1 MRMMKRV
8 AVSILAAAMALSLM
22 TACGGSDAPSA
33 PETPSNPG
41 TSQGE
46 EKKDDSTGG
55 KPEDKKDDDKKDP
68 PAESKPED
76 KKDEEVADGSTIELN
91 KSRTYK
97 WLLEYAYAQKVYVKI
112 EPVKSTSNGSQII
125 ICQETVRDGQK
136 SYNKITYKN
145 GKVAETLAD
154 LTQNSVLNQYELY
167 SNQKIAIMRSYTM
180 NATNPDD
187 NTVLDPEMNY
197 TVKKTT
203 HVINAVPYYT
213 EAITMEDKDTKRT
226 ATQLFCYDN
235 TGSLVYLV
243 SSPDTADEQIV
254 HVQCSKSI
262 PDSAILSIPNGWSV
276 YTVTYGASYNDKTVK
291 DQNGHELTDE
301 EKEALEKKIG
311 GTI

>member
-22 TACGGSDAPSA
+22 TACGGGDAPSA

-46 EKKDDSTGG
+46 
-55 KPEDKKDDDKKDP
+55 DKKDDEKKDP

-97 WLLEYAYAQKVYVKI
+97 WALEYAYAQKVYVKI

-136 SYNKITYKN
+136 SYNKVTYKN
-145 GKVAETLAD
+145 GKVAETLVD
-154 LTQNSVLNQYELY
+154 LSQKNVLNQYELY

-226 ATQLFCYDN
+226 ETQMFCYDN
-235 TGSLVYLV
+235 TGNLVYMV
-243 SSPDTADEQIV
+243 ASPDTADEQIV
-254 HVQCSKSI
+254 RVQYSKSI

-276 YTVTYGASYNDKTVK
+276 YTVTYSADHGMTVK
-291 DQNGHELTDE
+291 DQSGHELTDE
-301 EKEALEKKIG
+301 EVEALAKKIG

>member
-8 AVSILAAAMALSLM
+8 AVSILAAAMALSLL

-33 PETPSNPG
+33 PETPNNPG

-46 EKKDDSTGG
+46 EKKDD
-55 KPEDKKDDDKKDP
+55 EKKDP

-76 KKDEEVADGSTIELN
+76 KKDEEVADGSTVELN

-97 WLLEYAYAQKVYVKI
+97 WALEYAYAQKVYVKI
-112 EPVKSTSNGSQII
+112 EPVKSASNGSQSY

-136 SYNKITYKN
+136 SYTKVTYKN
-145 GKVAETLAD
+145 GKVAETLVD
-154 LTQNSVLNQYELY
+154 LSQKNVLNQYELY

-187 NTVLDPEMNY
+187 NTVLDPETNY

-203 HVINAVPYYT
+203 HVIDAVPYYT

-226 ATQLFCYDN
+226 ATQMFCYDN
-235 TGSLVYLV
+235 TGNLVYMV
-243 SSPDTADEQIV
+243 ASPDTADEQIV
-254 HVQCSKSI
+254 HIQCSKSI

-276 YTVTYGASYNDKTVK
+276 YTVTYSADHGMTVK
-291 DQNGHELTDE
+291 DQSGHELTDE
-301 EKEALEKKIG
+301 EVEALAKKIG

>member
-22 TACGGSDAPSA
+22 TACGGGDAPSA

-55 KPEDKKDDDKKDP
+55 KPEDKKDDEKKDP

-76 KKDEEVADGSTIELN
+76 KKDEEVADGSTIEFN

-97 WLLEYAYAQKVYVKI
+97 WALEYRSAQKVYIKV
-112 EPVKSTSNGSQII
+112 EPVKPASQDVV
-125 ICQETVRDGQK
+125 CMESVADGRK
-136 SYNKITYKN
+136 SYTKVTYKN
-145 GKVAETLAD
+145 GKAAETLVD
-154 LTQNSVLNQYELY
+154 LSQNNVVNQYELY
-167 SNQKIAIMRSYTM
+167 SNQKIAIMKSHSVTV
-180 NATNPDD
+180 TNPDD
-187 NTVLDPEMNY
+187 NTVLDPETNY

-203 HVINAVPYYT
+203 RVINAVPYYT

-226 ATQLFCYDN
+226 ETQMFCYDN

-254 HVQCSKSI
+254 QIQCSKSI

>member
-1 MRMMKRV
+1 MRMMKRG
-8 AVSILAAAMALSLM
+8 AVSILAAAMALSLL
-22 TACGGSDAPSA
+22 TACGGGDAPSA

-46 EKKDDSTGG
+46 EKKDDSTDS
-55 KPEDKKDDDKKDP
+55 KPEDKKDP

-76 KKDEEVADGSTIELN
+76 KKDEEVADGSTIEFN

-97 WLLEYAYAQKVYVKI
+97 WVQEYGSAKKVYIKV
-112 EPVKSTSNGSQII
+112 EPVKPASQVIV
-125 ICQETVRDGQK
+125 CTESVADGRK
-136 SYNKITYKN
+136 SYTKVTYKD
-145 GKVAETLAD
+145 GKAAETLVD
-154 LTQNSVLNQYELY
+154 LSQNNVVNQYELY
-167 SNQKIAIMRSYTM
+167 SNQKIAIMKSHPVTV
-180 NATNPDD
+180 TNPDD
-187 NTVLDPEMNY
+187 NTVLDPETTY

-203 HVINAVPYYT
+203 RVINAIPYYT
-213 EAITMEDKDTKRT
+213 EAITMEDKDAKRT
-226 ATQLFCYDN
+226 ETQMFCYDN

-243 SSPDTADEQIV
+243 SSPNTADEQII
-254 HVQCSKSI
+254 HIQCSKLI

-276 YTVTYGASYNDKTVK
+276 YTVTYGAGYNDKTVK

>member
-22 TACGGSDAPSA
+22 TACGGGDAPSA

-55 KPEDKKDDDKKDP
+55 KPEDKKDDEKKDP

-76 KKDEEVADGSTIELN
+76 KKDEEVADGSTIEFN

-97 WLLEYAYAQKVYVKI
+97 WALEYRSAQKVYIKV
-112 EPVKSTSNGSQII
+112 EPVKPASQDVV
-125 ICQETVRDGQK
+125 CMESVADGRK
-136 SYNKITYKN
+136 SYTKVTYKN
-145 GKVAETLAD
+145 GKAAETLVD
-154 LTQNSVLNQYELY
+154 LSQNNVVNQYELY
-167 SNQKIAIMRSYTM
+167 SNQKIAIMKSHPVTV
-180 NATNPDD
+180 TNPDD
-187 NTVLDPEMNY
+187 NTVLDPETTY

-203 HVINAVPYYT
+203 RVINAIPYYT
-213 EAITMEDKDTKRT
+213 EAITMEDKDAKRT
-226 ATQLFCYDN
+226 ETQMFCYDS

-254 HVQCSKSI
+254 HIQCSKSI

>member
-8 AVSILAAAMALSLM
+8 AVSILAAAMALSLL
-22 TACGGSDAPSA
+22 TACGGGDAPSA

-46 EKKDDSTGG
+46 
-55 KPEDKKDDDKKDP
+55 DKKDDEKKDP

-76 KKDEEVADGSTIELN
+76 KKDEEVADGSTIEFN

-97 WLLEYAYAQKVYVKI
+97 WALEYRSAQKVYIKV
-112 EPVKSTSNGSQII
+112 EPVKPASQNVV
-125 ICQETVRDGQK
+125 CTESVTDGKK
-136 SYNKITYKN
+136 SYTKVTYKD
-145 GKVAETLAD
+145 GKVAEALAD
-154 LTQNSVLNQYELY
+154 LTQNNVLNQYELY

-187 NTVLDPEMNY
+187 NTVLDPETTY

-203 HVINAVPYYT
+203 YVINAVPYYA
-213 EAITMEDKDTKRT
+213 EAITMEDKNTKQT
-226 ATQLFCYDN
+226 ATQMFCYDN

-254 HVQCSKSI
+254 HVQCSKAI
-262 PDSAILSIPNGWSV
+262 PDSAILSVPNDWSV
-276 YTVTYGASYNDKTVK
+276 YTVTYGASYNDVTVK
-291 DQNGHELTDE
+291 DQSGRELTTE
-301 EKEALEKKIG
+301 EATALFNKLA
-311 GTI
+311 

>member
-22 TACGGSDAPSA
+22 TACGGGDAPSA

-46 EKKDDSTGG
+46 E
-55 KPEDKKDDDKKDP
+55 KKDDDKKDP

-76 KKDEEVADGSTIELN
+76 KKDEEVADGSTIEFN

-97 WLLEYAYAQKVYVKI
+97 WALEYRSAQKVYIKV
-112 EPVKSTSNGSQII
+112 EPVKPASQDVV
-125 ICQETVRDGQK
+125 CMESVADGRK
-136 SYNKITYKN
+136 SYTKVTYKN
-145 GKVAETLAD
+145 GKAAETLVD
-154 LTQNSVLNQYELY
+154 LSQNNVVNQYELY
-167 SNQKIAIMRSYTM
+167 SNQKIAIMKSHPVTV
-180 NATNPDD
+180 TNPDD
-187 NTVLDPEMNY
+187 NTVLDPETNY

-203 HVINAVPYYT
+203 RVINAVPYYT
-213 EAITMEDKDTKRT
+213 EAITMEDKDAKRT
-226 ATQLFCYDN
+226 ETQMFCYDN

-254 HVQCSKSI
+254 HIQCSKSI

>member
-8 AVSILAAAMALSLM
+8 AVSILAAAMALSLL
-22 TACGGSDAPSA
+22 TACGGGDAPSA

-46 EKKDDSTGG
+46 EKKDD
-55 KPEDKKDDDKKDP
+55 EKKDP

-97 WLLEYAYAQKVYVKI
+97 WALEYGSAQKVYIKV
-112 EPVKSTSNGSQII
+112 EPVKPASQDVV
-125 ICQETVRDGQK
+125 CTESVTDRKK
-136 SYNKITYKN
+136 SYTKVTYKN

-154 LTQNSVLNQYELY
+154 LTQNNVLNQYELY
-167 SNQKIAIMRSYTM
+167 SNQKIAIMRSYSMTV
-180 NATNPDD
+180 TNPDK
-187 NTVLDPEMNY
+187 NTVFDPEMNY

-203 HVINAVPYYT
+203 HVINAARYYA

-226 ATQLFCYDN
+226 ETQMFCYDN

-243 SSPDTADEQIV
+243 SSPDTADEQIL
-254 HVQCSKSI
+254 HIQCSKSI

-276 YTVTYGASYNDKTVK
+276 YTVTYSAGHSMTVK
-291 DQNGHELTDE
+291 DQSGHELTDE
-301 EKEALEKKIG
+301 EVEALAKKIG

>member
-8 AVSILAAAMALSLM
+8 AVSILAAAMALSLL
-22 TACGGSDAPSA
+22 TACGGGDASSA

-55 KPEDKKDDDKKDP
+55 KPEDKKDDEKKDP

-76 KKDEEVADGSTIELN
+76 KKDEEAADGSTIELN

-97 WLLEYAYAQKVYVKI
+97 WALEYGSAQKVYIKV
-112 EPVKSTSNGSQII
+112 EPVKPASQDVV
-125 ICQETVRDGQK
+125 CTESVTDRKK
-136 SYNKITYKN
+136 SYTKVTYKN

-154 LTQNSVLNQYELY
+154 LTQNNVLNQYELY
-167 SNQKIAIMRSYTM
+167 SNQKIAIMRSYSMTV
-180 NATNPDD
+180 TNPDK
-187 NTVLDPEMNY
+187 NTVFDPEMNY

-203 HVINAVPYYT
+203 HVINAARYYA

-226 ATQLFCYDN
+226 ETQMFCYDN

-243 SSPDTADEQIV
+243 VSPDTANEQIL
-254 HVQCSKSI
+254 HIQCSKSI

-276 YTVTYGASYNDKTVK
+276 YTVTYSAGHSMTVK
-291 DQNGHELTDE
+291 DQSGHELTDE
-301 EKEALEKKIG
+301 EVEALAKKIG

>member
-22 TACGGSDAPSA
+22 TACGGGDAPSA

-46 EKKDDSTGG
+46 EKKDD
-55 KPEDKKDDDKKDP
+55 EKKDP

-76 KKDEEVADGSTIELN
+76 KKDEEVADGSTIEFN

-97 WLLEYAYAQKVYVKI
+97 WALEYGSAKKVYIKA
-112 EPVKSTSNGSQII
+112 EPVKPASQDVV
-125 ICQETVRDGQK
+125 CTESVTDGRK
-136 SYNKITYKN
+136 SYTKVTYKN
-145 GKVAETLAD
+145 GKVAEALAD
-154 LTQNSVLNQYELY
+154 LTQNNVLNQYELY

-187 NTVLDPEMNY
+187 NTVLDPETNY

-203 HVINAVPYYT
+203 RVINAVPYYT

-226 ATQLFCYDN
+226 ETQMFCYDN

-276 YTVTYGASYNDKTVK
+276 YTVTYSAGHSVTVK
-291 DQNGHELTDE
+291 DQSGHELTDE
-301 EKEALEKKIG
+301 EVEALAKKIG

>member
-8 AVSILAAAMALSLM
+8 AVSILAAAMALSLL
-22 TACGGSDAPSA
+22 TACGGSDAPST

-55 KPEDKKDDDKKDP
+55 KPEDKKDDEKKDP

-97 WLLEYAYAQKVYVKI
+97 WVQEYGSAKKVYIKV
-112 EPVKSTSNGSQII
+112 EPVKPASQDVV
-125 ICQETVRDGQK
+125 CMESVTDGKK
-136 SYNKITYKN
+136 SYTKETYKN

-154 LTQNSVLNQYELY
+154 LTQNNVLNQYELY
-167 SNQKIAIMRSYTM
+167 SNQKIAIMRSYSMTV
-180 NATNPDD
+180 TNPDE
-187 NTVLDPEMNY
+187 NTVFDPEMNY

-203 HVINAVPYYT
+203 RVIHAIPYYT

-226 ATQLFCYDN
+226 ETQMFCYDN

-254 HVQCSKSI
+254 RIQCSKSI

-276 YTVTYGASYNDKTVK
+276 YTITHGASGNDMIVK
-291 DQNGHELTDE
+291 DQNGRELTTE
-301 EKEALEKKIG
+301 EVIALFNKLA
-311 GTI
+311 

>member
-8 AVSILAAAMALSLM
+8 AVSILAAAMALSLL
-22 TACGGSDAPSA
+22 TACGGGDAPSA

-46 EKKDDSTGG
+46 
-55 KPEDKKDDDKKDP
+55 DKKDDEKKDP

-76 KKDEEVADGSTIELN
+76 KKDEEVADGSTIEFN

-97 WLLEYAYAQKVYVKI
+97 WALEYRSVQKVYIKV
-112 EPVKSTSNGSQII
+112 EPVKPASQDVV
-125 ICQETVRDGQK
+125 CTESVTDGQK
-136 SYNKITYKN
+136 SYTKVTHKN
-145 GKVAETLAD
+145 GKTDEQFTELVSGK
-154 LTQNSVLNQYELY
+154 TQNVYRLY
-167 SNQKIAIMRSYTM
+167 SNQKIAIMTSYTV

-187 NTVLDPEMNY
+187 NKTTY

-203 HVINAVPYYT
+203 YVINAVPYYA
-213 EAITMEDKDTKRT
+213 EAITMEDKNTKRT
-226 ATQLFCYDN
+226 ETQMFCYDS

-254 HVQCSKSI
+254 HIQCSKSI
-262 PDSAILSIPNGWSV
+262 PDSAILSVPNGWSV
-276 YTVTYGASYNDKTVK
+276 YTVTYSAGHSMTVK
-291 DQNGHELTDE
+291 DQSGHELTDE
-301 EKEALEKKIG
+301 EVEALAKKIG

>member
-22 TACGGSDAPSA
+22 TACGGGDAPST

-46 EKKDDSTGG
+46 EKKDDSTDS
-55 KPEDKKDDDKKDP
+55 KPEDKKDDEKKDP

-76 KKDEEVADGSTIELN
+76 KKDEEVADGSTIEFN

-97 WLLEYAYAQKVYVKI
+97 WVQEYGSAKKVYIKV
-112 EPVKSTSNGSQII
+112 EPVKPASQVIV
-125 ICQETVRDGQK
+125 CTESVADGRK
-136 SYNKITYKN
+136 SYTKVTYKD
-145 GKVAETLAD
+145 GKAAETLVD
-154 LTQNSVLNQYELY
+154 LSQNNVVNQYELY
-167 SNQKIAIMRSYTM
+167 SNQKIAIMKSHPVTV
-180 NATNPDD
+180 TNPDD
-187 NTVLDPEMNY
+187 NTVLDPETTY

-203 HVINAVPYYT
+203 RVINAIPYYT
-213 EAITMEDKDTKRT
+213 EAITMEDKDAKRT
-226 ATQLFCYDN
+226 ETQMFCYDS

-254 HVQCSKSI
+254 HIQCSKSI

>member
-8 AVSILAAAMALSLM
+8 AVSILAAAMALSLL
-22 TACGGSDAPSA
+22 TACGGGDAPSA

-46 EKKDDSTGG
+46 EKKDDSTDS
-55 KPEDKKDDDKKDP
+55 KPEDKKDP
-68 PAESKPED
+68 PAESKPGD
-76 KKDEEVADGSTIELN
+76 KKDEEVADGSTIEFN

-97 WLLEYAYAQKVYVKI
+97 WVQEYGSAKKVYIKV
-112 EPVKSTSNGSQII
+112 EPVKPASQVIV
-125 ICQETVRDGQK
+125 CTESVADGRK
-136 SYNKITYKN
+136 SYTKVTYKD
-145 GKVAETLAD
+145 GKAAETLVD
-154 LTQNSVLNQYELY
+154 LTQNNVVNQYELY
-167 SNQKIAIMRSYTM
+167 SNQKIAIMKSHPVTV
-180 NATNPDD
+180 TNPDD
-187 NTVLDPEMNY
+187 NTVLDPETTY

-203 HVINAVPYYT
+203 RVINAIPYYT
-213 EAITMEDKDTKRT
+213 EAITMEDKDAKRT
-226 ATQLFCYDN
+226 ETQMFCYDS

-254 HVQCSKSI
+254 HIQCSKSI

-301 EKEALEKKIG
+301 EKEALAKKIG

>member
-8 AVSILAAAMALSLM
+8 AVSILAAAMALSLL
-22 TACGGSDAPSA
+22 TACGGGDAPSA

-46 EKKDDSTGG
+46 EKKDD
-55 KPEDKKDDDKKDP
+55 EKKDP

-76 KKDEEVADGSTIELN
+76 KKDEEVADGSTIEFN

-97 WLLEYAYAQKVYVKI
+97 WALEYRSAQKVYIKA
-112 EPVKSTSNGSQII
+112 EPVKPASQNVV
-125 ICQETVRDGQK
+125 CTESVTDGKK
-136 SYNKITYKN
+136 SYTKVTYKD
-145 GKVAETLAD
+145 GKVAEALAD
-154 LTQNSVLNQYELY
+154 LTQNNVLNQYELY

-187 NTVLDPEMNY
+187 NTVLDPETTY

-203 HVINAVPYYT
+203 RVINAVPYYT

-226 ATQLFCYDN
+226 ETQMFCYDN

-254 HVQCSKSI
+254 RVQCSKSI

-276 YTVTYGASYNDKTVK
+276 YTVTYSAGHSMTVK
-291 DQNGHELTDE
+291 DQSGHELTDE
-301 EKEALEKKIG
+301 EVEALAKKIG

>member
-8 AVSILAAAMALSLM
+8 AVSILAAAMALSLL
-22 TACGGSDAPSA
+22 TACGGGDAPST

-46 EKKDDSTGG
+46 EKKDD
-55 KPEDKKDDDKKDP
+55 EKKDP

-97 WLLEYAYAQKVYVKI
+97 WLLEYSSAQKAYIKI
-112 EPVKSTSNGSQII
+112 EPVKPASQDVV
-125 ICQETVRDGQK
+125 CTESVTDGKK
-136 SYNKITYKN
+136 SYSKVTYKN
-145 GKVAETLAD
+145 GKVAETLVD
-154 LTQNSVLNQYELY
+154 LTQNNVWNQYELY
-167 SNQKIAIMRSYTM
+167 SNQKIAIMRSHPV

-187 NTVLDPEMNY
+187 NTVLDPETNY

-203 HVINAVPYYT
+203 HVINAIPYYA
-213 EAITMEDKDTKRT
+213 EAITMEDKDTKQT
-226 ATQLFCYDN
+226 ETQMFCYDN

-243 SSPDTADEQIV
+243 ASPDTADEEIIRI
-254 HVQCSKSI
+254 QCSKSI
-262 PDSAILSIPNGWSV
+262 PNSAILSIPNGWSV
-276 YTVTYGASYNDKTVK
+276 YTVTYSADYSDKTVK
-291 DQNGHELTDE
+291 DQSGHELTDE
-301 EKEALEKKIG
+301 EVAALARKIG

>member
-22 TACGGSDAPSA
+22 TACGGGDAPSA

-46 EKKDDSTGG
+46 EKKDD
-55 KPEDKKDDDKKDP
+55 EKKDP

-76 KKDEEVADGSTIELN
+76 KKDEEVADGSTIEFN

-97 WLLEYAYAQKVYVKI
+97 WVQEYGSAKKVYIKV
-112 EPVKSTSNGSQII
+112 EPVKPASQVIV
-125 ICQETVRDGQK
+125 CTESVADGRK
-136 SYNKITYKN
+136 SYTKVTYKD
-145 GKVAETLAD
+145 GKAAETLVD
-154 LTQNSVLNQYELY
+154 LSQNNVVNQYELY
-167 SNQKIAIMRSYTM
+167 SNQKIAIMKSHPVTV
-180 NATNPDD
+180 TNPDD
-187 NTVLDPEMNY
+187 NTVLDPETTY

-203 HVINAVPYYT
+203 RVINAIPYYT
-213 EAITMEDKDTKRT
+213 EAITMEDKDAKRT
-226 ATQLFCYDN
+226 ETQMFCYDS

-254 HVQCSKSI
+254 HIQCSKSI

>member
-8 AVSILAAAMALSLM
+8 AVSILAAAMALSLL
-22 TACGGSDAPSA
+22 TACGGGDAPSA

-46 EKKDDSTGG
+46 
-55 KPEDKKDDDKKDP
+55 DKKDDEKKDP

-97 WLLEYAYAQKVYVKI
+97 WALEYAYAQKVYVKI
-112 EPVKSTSNGSQII
+112 EPVKSASNGSQSY

-136 SYNKITYKN
+136 SYTKVTYKN
-145 GKVAETLAD
+145 GKVAETLVD
-154 LTQNSVLNQYELY
+154 LSQKNVLNQYELY

-187 NTVLDPEMNY
+187 NTVLDPETNY

-203 HVINAVPYYT
+203 HVINAIPYYA

-226 ATQLFCYDN
+226 ETQMFCYDN
-235 TGSLVYLV
+235 TGNLVYMV
-243 SSPDTADEQIV
+243 ASPDTADEQIV
-254 HVQCSKSI
+254 RVQYSKSI

-276 YTVTYGASYNDKTVK
+276 YTVTYSAGHGMTVK
-291 DQNGHELTDE
+291 DQSGHELTDE
-301 EKEALEKKIG
+301 EVEALAKKIG

>member
-8 AVSILAAAMALSLM
+8 AVSILAAAMALSLL
-22 TACGGSDAPSA
+22 TACGGGDAPSA

-46 EKKDDSTGG
+46 EKKDD
-55 KPEDKKDDDKKDP
+55 EKKDP

-76 KKDEEVADGSTIELN
+76 KKDEEVADGSTIEFN

-97 WLLEYAYAQKVYVKI
+97 WALEYRSAQKVYIKV
-112 EPVKSTSNGSQII
+112 EPVKPASQDVV
-125 ICQETVRDGQK
+125 CMESVADGRK
-136 SYNKITYKN
+136 SYTKVTYKN
-145 GKVAETLAD
+145 GKAAETLVD
-154 LTQNSVLNQYELY
+154 LSQNNVVNQYELY
-167 SNQKIAIMRSYTM
+167 SNQKIAIMKSHSVTV
-180 NATNPDD
+180 TNPDD
-187 NTVLDPEMNY
+187 NTVLDPETNY

-203 HVINAVPYYT
+203 RVINAVPYYT
-213 EAITMEDKDTKRT
+213 EAITMEDKDAKRT
-226 ATQLFCYDN
+226 ETQMFCYDN

-254 HVQCSKSI
+254 HIQCSKSI

>member
-22 TACGGSDAPSA
+22 TACGGGDAPSA

-46 EKKDDSTGG
+46 EKKDDSTDS
-55 KPEDKKDDDKKDP
+55 KPEDKKDDEKKDP

-76 KKDEEVADGSTIELN
+76 KKDEEVADGSTIEFN

-97 WLLEYAYAQKVYVKI
+97 WALEYGSAQKVYIKV
-112 EPVKSTSNGSQII
+112 EPVKPASQDVV
-125 ICQETVRDGQK
+125 CMESVADGRK
-136 SYNKITYKN
+136 SYTKVTYKN
-145 GKVAETLAD
+145 GKAAETLVD
-154 LTQNSVLNQYELY
+154 LSQNNVVNQYELY
-167 SNQKIAIMRSYTM
+167 SNQKIAIMKSHSVTV
-180 NATNPDD
+180 TNPDD
-187 NTVLDPEMNY
+187 NTVLDPETNY

-203 HVINAVPYYT
+203 RVINAVPYYT

-226 ATQLFCYDN
+226 ETQMFCYDN

-254 HVQCSKSI
+254 HIQCSKSI

-301 EKEALEKKIG
+301 EKEALAKKIG

>member
-8 AVSILAAAMALSLM
+8 AVSILAAAMALSLL
-22 TACGGSDAPSA
+22 TACGGGDAPST

-46 EKKDDSTGG
+46 EKKDDSTDS
-55 KPEDKKDDDKKDP
+55 KPEDKKDEEKKDP

-76 KKDEEVADGSTIELN
+76 KKDEEVADGSTIEFN

-97 WLLEYAYAQKVYVKI
+97 WALEYGSAQKVYIKV
-112 EPVKSTSNGSQII
+112 EPVKPASQDVV
-125 ICQETVRDGQK
+125 CTESVTDGKK
-136 SYNKITYKN
+136 SYTKVTYKN
-145 GKVAETLAD
+145 GKVAESLAD
-154 LTQNSVLNQYELY
+154 LTQNNVLNQYELY
-167 SNQKIAIMRSYTM
+167 SNQKIAIMRSYPM

-187 NTVLDPEMNY
+187 NTVLDPETNY

-226 ATQLFCYDN
+226 ETQMFCYDS

-243 SSPDTADEQIV
+243 YSPDTADEQIV

-276 YTVTYGASYNDKTVK
+276 YTVTYSAGHSMTVK
-291 DQNGHELTDE
+291 DQSGHELTDE
-301 EKEALEKKIG
+301 EVEALAKKIG

>member
-8 AVSILAAAMALSLM
+8 AVSILAAAMALSLL
-22 TACGGSDAPSA
+22 TACGGGDAPSA

-55 KPEDKKDDDKKDP
+55 KPEDKKDDEKKDP

-97 WLLEYAYAQKVYVKI
+97 WALEYGSAQKVYIKV
-112 EPVKSTSNGSQII
+112 EPVKPASQDVV
-125 ICQETVRDGQK
+125 CTESVTDRKK
-136 SYNKITYKN
+136 SYTKVTYKN

-154 LTQNSVLNQYELY
+154 LTQNNVLNQYELY
-167 SNQKIAIMRSYTM
+167 SNQKIAIMRSYSMTV
-180 NATNPDD
+180 TNSDK
-187 NTVLDPEMNY
+187 NTVFDPEMNY

-203 HVINAVPYYT
+203 HVINAARYYA

-226 ATQLFCYDN
+226 ETQMFCYDN

-243 SSPDTADEQIV
+243 VSPDTANEQIL
-254 HVQCSKSI
+254 HIQCSKSI

-276 YTVTYGASYNDKTVK
+276 YTVTYSAGHSMTVK
-291 DQNGHELTDE
+291 DQSGHELTDE
-301 EKEALEKKIG
+301 EVEALAKKIG

>member
-22 TACGGSDAPSA
+22 TACGGGDAPSA

-55 KPEDKKDDDKKDP
+55 KPEDKKDDEKKDP

-76 KKDEEVADGSTIELN
+76 KKDEEVADGSTIEFN

-97 WLLEYAYAQKVYVKI
+97 WALEYRSAQKVYIKV
-112 EPVKSTSNGSQII
+112 EPVKPASQDVV
-125 ICQETVRDGQK
+125 CMESVADGRK
-136 SYNKITYKN
+136 SYTKVTYKN
-145 GKVAETLAD
+145 GKAAETLVD
-154 LTQNSVLNQYELY
+154 LSQNNVVNQYELY
-167 SNQKIAIMRSYTM
+167 SNQKIAIMKSHSVTV
-180 NATNPDD
+180 TNPDD
-187 NTVLDPEMNY
+187 NTVLDPETNY

-203 HVINAVPYYT
+203 RVINAVPYYT
-213 EAITMEDKDTKRT
+213 EAITMEDKDAKRT
-226 ATQLFCYDN
+226 ETQMFCYDN

-254 HVQCSKSI
+254 HIQCSKSI

-301 EKEALEKKIG
+301 EKEALAKKIG

>member
-22 TACGGSDAPSA
+22 TACGGGDAPSA

-46 EKKDDSTGG
+46 EKKDD
-55 KPEDKKDDDKKDP
+55 EKKDP

-76 KKDEEVADGSTIELN
+76 KKDEEVADGSTVELN

-97 WLLEYAYAQKVYVKI
+97 WALEYRSAQKVYIKA
-112 EPVKSTSNGSQII
+112 EPVKPASQNVV
-125 ICQETVRDGQK
+125 CTESVTDGKK
-136 SYNKITYKN
+136 SYTKVTYKD
-145 GKVAETLAD
+145 GKVAEALAD
-154 LTQNSVLNQYELY
+154 LTQNNVLNQYELY

-187 NTVLDPEMNY
+187 NTVLDPETTY

-203 HVINAVPYYT
+203 RVINAVPYYT

-226 ATQLFCYDN
+226 ETQMFCYDN

-254 HVQCSKSI
+254 RVQCSKSI

-276 YTVTYGASYNDKTVK
+276 YTVTYSAGHSMTVK
-291 DQNGHELTDE
+291 DQSGHELTDE
-301 EKEALEKKIG
+301 EVEALAKKIG

>member
-1 MRMMKRV
+1 MKRV

-22 TACGGSDAPSA
+22 TACGGGDAPSA

-46 EKKDDSTGG
+46 EKKDD
-55 KPEDKKDDDKKDP
+55 EKKDP

-76 KKDEEVADGSTIELN
+76 KKDEEVADGSTVELN

-97 WLLEYAYAQKVYVKI
+97 WVQEYGSAKKVYIKV
-112 EPVKSTSNGSQII
+112 EPVKPASQVIV
-125 ICQETVRDGQK
+125 CTESVADGRK
-136 SYNKITYKN
+136 SYTKVTYKD
-145 GKVAETLAD
+145 GKTAETLVD
-154 LTQNSVLNQYELY
+154 LSQNNVVNQYELY
-167 SNQKIAIMRSYTM
+167 SNQKIAIMKSHPVTV
-180 NATNPDD
+180 TNPDD
-187 NTVLDPEMNY
+187 NTVLDPETTY

-203 HVINAVPYYT
+203 RVINAIPYYT
-213 EAITMEDKDTKRT
+213 EAITMEDKDAKRT
-226 ATQLFCYDN
+226 ETQMFCYDS

-254 HVQCSKSI
+254 HIQCSKSI

>member
-8 AVSILAAAMALSLM
+8 AVSILAAAMALSLL
-22 TACGGSDAPSA
+22 TACGGGDAPSA

-46 EKKDDSTGG
+46 EKKDD
-55 KPEDKKDDDKKDP
+55 EKKDP

-76 KKDEEVADGSTIELN
+76 KKDEEVADGSTIEFN

-97 WLLEYAYAQKVYVKI
+97 WALEYRSAQKVYIKA
-112 EPVKSTSNGSQII
+112 EPVKPASQNVV
-125 ICQETVRDGQK
+125 CTESVTDGKK
-136 SYNKITYKN
+136 SYTKVTYKD
-145 GKVAETLAD
+145 GKAAEALAD
-154 LTQNSVLNQYELY
+154 LTQNNVLNQYELY

-187 NTVLDPEMNY
+187 NTVLDPETTY

-203 HVINAVPYYT
+203 RVINAVPYYT

-226 ATQLFCYDN
+226 ETQMFCYDN

-254 HVQCSKSI
+254 RVQCSKSI

-276 YTVTYGASYNDKTVK
+276 YTVTYSAGHSMTVK
-291 DQNGHELTDE
+291 DQSGHELTDE
-301 EKEALEKKIG
+301 EVEALAKKIG

>member
-22 TACGGSDAPSA
+22 TACGGGDAPSA

-46 EKKDDSTGG
+46 EKKDD
-55 KPEDKKDDDKKDP
+55 EKKDP
-68 PAESKPED
+68 PAESKPEE
-76 KKDEEVADGSTIELN
+76 KKDEEVADGSTIEFN

-97 WLLEYAYAQKVYVKI
+97 WVQEYGSAKKVYIKV
-112 EPVKSTSNGSQII
+112 EPVKPASQDVV
-125 ICQETVRDGQK
+125 CTESVTDGQK
-136 SYNKITYKN
+136 SYTKVTHKN
-145 GKVAETLAD
+145 GKTDEQFTELVSGK
-154 LTQNSVLNQYELY
+154 TQNVYRLY
-167 SNQKIAIMRSYTM
+167 SNQKIAIMTSYTV
-180 NATNPDD
+180 NAADLNQ
-187 NTVLDPEMNY
+187 NVLSDSYNY

-203 HVINAVPYYT
+203 HVVNAVPYYT
-213 EAITMEDKDTKRT
+213 EAITMEDKDTKQT
-226 ATQLFCYDN
+226 ATQMFCYDN

-276 YTVTYGASYNDKTVK
+276 YTVTYSAGHSMTVK
-291 DQNGHELTDE
+291 DQSGHELTDE
-301 EKEALEKKIG
+301 EKEALAKKIG

>member
-1 MRMMKRV
+1 
-8 AVSILAAAMALSLM
+8 MALSLM
-22 TACGGSDAPSA
+22 TACGGGDAPSA

-55 KPEDKKDDDKKDP
+55 KPEDKKDDEKKDP

-97 WLLEYAYAQKVYVKI
+97 WALEYGSAQKVYIKV
-112 EPVKSTSNGSQII
+112 EPVKPASQDVV
-125 ICQETVRDGQK
+125 CTESVTDRKK
-136 SYNKITYKN
+136 SYTKVTYKN

-154 LTQNSVLNQYELY
+154 LTQNNVLNQYELY
-167 SNQKIAIMRSYTM
+167 SNQKIAIMRSYSMTV
-180 NATNPDD
+180 TNPDK
-187 NTVLDPEMNY
+187 NTVFDPEMNY

-203 HVINAVPYYT
+203 HVINAARYYA

-226 ATQLFCYDN
+226 ETQMFCYDN

-243 SSPDTADEQIV
+243 VSPDTANEQIL
-254 HVQCSKSI
+254 HIQCSKSI

-276 YTVTYGASYNDKTVK
+276 YTVTYSAGHSMTVK
-291 DQNGHELTDE
+291 DQSGHELTDE
-301 EKEALEKKIG
+301 EVEALAKKIG